1 MKREGGGDRSKG
13 EGGERTCQ
21 GKKDSVLRALTKNP
35 RKEMAVPHRH
45 DSASS
50 PSASTSRPP
59 LACISSALLLVIWGG
74 REGGGGVSLQ
84 LTRRQNRFQA
94 TKTRPPAGSL
104 ACLPPACF
112 KCRARTLSRLSHFM
126 KHANMVH
133 TYRIC
138 SSQPSISL
146 RKLRK
151 TNGRT
156 DARRR

>member
-74 REGGGGVSLQ
+74 REGGGGGVFAAHSQAKSLSSDE
-84 LTRRQNRFQA
+84 N
-94 TKTRPPAGSL
+94 PPARWL
-104 ACLPPACF
+104 ACLPATCLPSSNVGPGPCPAY
-112 KCRARTLSRLSHFM
+112 
-126 KHANMVH
+126 H
-133 TYRIC
+133 T
-138 SSQPSISL
+138 S
-146 RKLRK
+146 
-151 TNGRT
+151 
-156 DARRR
+156 

>member
-104 ACLPPACF
+104 ACLPPACPLQMSGPDPVPPI
-112 KCRARTLSRLSHFM
+112 TLHETCEYGTHIQDL
-126 KHANMVH
+126 
-133 TYRIC
+133 
-138 SSQPSISL
+138 
-146 RKLRK
+146 
-151 TNGRT
+151 
-156 DARRR
+156 